1 MSQLEQYDLPDLI
14 AVESESNPKDASQTR
29 PITIMPGV
37 LVRHKDWPK
46 SLGTALTRAWGPSDK
61 PMQVLV
67 LWSVCP
73 GTFTMPNV
81 RRVSPQLIA
90 NELVKIQPMTLPAG
104 LIFYLDYQ
112 YGSGSV

>member
-1 MSQLEQYDLPDLI
+1 MSQLAYYDLPELEAI
-14 AVESESNPKDASQTR
+14 EVEHNPKDHSQTR
-29 PITIMPGV
+29 PTTIVPGS
-37 LVRHKDWPK
+37 LVRLKGWDK
-46 SLGTALTRAWGPSDK
+46 SLGVALTRCWVYDDK

-67 LWSVCP
+67 LWTVPP
-73 GTFTMPNV
+73 GLFNMPNV

-90 NELVKIQPMTLPAG
+90 NQLVSVQPMTAPSG

>member
-14 AVESESNPKDASQTR
+14 AIEHESNPRNPAQTR
-29 PITIMPGV
+29 PLTIMPGS

-67 LWSVCP
+67 LWSVAP
-73 GTFTMPNV
+73 GLFTMPNV
-81 RRVSPQLIA
+81 RRVQPQLIA
-90 NELVKIQPMTLPAG
+90 NQLTSIQPMTAPSG

>member
-1 MSQLEQYDLPDLI
+1 MSQLQRYDLPDLI
-14 AVESESNPKDASQTR
+14 AVEHESNPRDPSQTR
-29 PITIMPGV
+29 PTTILPGS

-46 SLGTALTRAWGPSDK
+46 SLGTALTRCWIENDK
-61 PMQVLV
+61 PMQVWV
-67 LWSVCP
+67 LWSVTP

-90 NELVKIQPMTLPAG
+90 NELIKVQPMTLPAG

>member
-1 MSQLEQYDLPDLI
+1 MSQLEQYDLPDLVAI
-14 AVESESNPKDASQTR
+14 ELDEHGHSVTV
-29 PITIMPGV
+29 MPGV

-46 SLGTALTRAWGPSDK
+46 SLGTALTRAWGSSDK

-67 LWSVCP
+67 LWSSAP
-73 GTFTMPNV
+73 GLFTMPNV
-81 RRVSPQLIA
+81 RRISPGLIP
-90 NELVKIQPMTLPAG
+90 NELVKVQPMTLPTG

>member
-1 MSQLEQYDLPDLI
+1 MSQLQQYDLPDLI
-14 AVESESNPKDASQTR
+14 AVEVETNPKDSRQTR
-29 PITIMPGV
+29 PLTIVPGV

-67 LWSVCP
+67 LWSVAP
-73 GTFTMPNV
+73 GLFTLPNV
-81 RRVSPQLIA
+81 RRISPGLIA
-90 NELVKIQPMTLPAG
+90 NELVKVQPMTAPSG